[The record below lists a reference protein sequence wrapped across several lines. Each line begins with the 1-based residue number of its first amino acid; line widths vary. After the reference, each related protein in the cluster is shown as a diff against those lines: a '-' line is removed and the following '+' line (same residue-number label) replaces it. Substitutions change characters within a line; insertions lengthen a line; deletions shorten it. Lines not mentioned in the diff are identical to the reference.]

1 MKPLVAIVGRP
12 NVGKSML
19 FNKLC
24 GRRLSIVEDTPGV
37 TRDRIYAPCEWR
49 NRVFD
54 LVDTGGIEPGTDDQ
68 ILSFM
73 REQAEIAIANA
84 TVIVFVCDIKTGMTA
99 SDQEVANMLLRSGKP
114 VVLAVNKADQTG
126 RENPDIYE
134 FYNLG
139 LGDPIAVSAV
149 HGHGTGDLLDA
160 CFQYFPPEDQEEED
174 DDVIKV
180 AVIGKPNVGKSSL
193 VNRILGEERVIVS
206 DMAGTTRDAI
216 DSYFENDKGKF
227 CFIDTAGM
235 RKKAKVDDR
244 IEKFSVLRS
253 TMAIERSDV
262 CLIMI
267 DAQEGVTEQDT
278 KVAGLAH
285 EAGKACII
293 VVNKWDAIE
302 KDGKTMDKMR
312 QDVMRDLSYMTYAP
326 IVFISALTG
335 QRVNRLF
342 ELITYVNNQ
351 AAMRITTGM
360 LNSVLADATARAG
373 GHAHHHRHAQ
383 LRPGRRHRPG
393 AATHG
398 QGPPP
403 ENLLYDPGG
412 HQAPPFRLL
421 LQRRPAVPLLLP
433 AVPGEPD
440 PGHLRPGGHPRA
452 ADYPAE
458 GQQGGVICWTL
469 HTPSRAGSCP
479 FPSSSPSRRQWP
491 TSAAASTGR

>member
-24 GRRLSIVEDTPGV
+24 GQRLSIVEDTPGV
-37 TRDRIYAPCEWR
+37 TRDRLYAQCEWR

-54 LVDTGGIEPGTDDQ
+54 IVDTGGIEPGTDDQ

-73 REQAEIAIANA
+73 REQAEIAISTA
-84 TVIVFVCDIKTGMTA
+84 TVIVLVCDVKTGMTA
-99 SDQEVANMLLRSGKP
+99 ADQEVANMLLRSQKP
-114 VVLAVNKADQTG
+114 VVLAVNKADQVG
-126 RENPDIYE
+126 RENPDVYE

-160 CFQYFPPEDQEEED
+160 CFDYFPPEEEEPEED
-174 DDVIKV
+174 DTIKV

-206 DMAGTTRDAI
+206 NVAGTTRDAV
-216 DSYFENDKGKF
+216 DSYFENAQGKYL
-227 CFIDTAGM
+227 FIDTAGM
-235 RKKAKVDDR
+235 RKKSKVDDR
-244 IEKFSVLRS
+244 IEKFSFLRA

-335 QRVNRLF
+335 QRVDRLF
-342 ELITYVNNQ
+342 ELINYVNDQ
-351 AAMRITTGM
+351 AATRISTGM
-360 LNSVLADATARAG
+360 LNSVLADATARV
-373 GHAHHHRHAQ
+373 Q
-383 LRPGRRHRPG
+383 PPTDKGRRLKIYYMTQVGIRPPHFVCFCND
-393 AATHG
+393 ARLFHFSYQRYLENQIRATFG
-398 QGPPP
+398 LEGTPV
-403 ENLLYDPGG
+403 
-412 HQAPPFRLL
+412 RLTIR
-421 LQRRPAVPLLLP
+421 QK
-433 AVPGEPD
+433 GEK
-440 PGHLRPGGHPRA
+440 
-452 ADYPAE
+452 E
-458 GQQGGVICWTL
+458 E
-469 HTPSRAGSCP
+469 
-479 FPSSSPSRRQWP
+479 
-491 TSAAASTGR
+491 